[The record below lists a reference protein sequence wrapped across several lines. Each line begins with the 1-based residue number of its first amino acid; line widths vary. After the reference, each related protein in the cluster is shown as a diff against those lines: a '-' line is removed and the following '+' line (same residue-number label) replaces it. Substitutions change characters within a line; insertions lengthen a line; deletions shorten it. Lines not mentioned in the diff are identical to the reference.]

1 MQPIG
6 CGLLPPGDSVK
17 KFSAF
22 KGLEERHRRKMLL
35 PLGLP
40 PRILSAKALR
50 RFVAFLREGSS
61 ISKSERKISCI
72 HSELGGRNYMQNC
85 GEYFVAPSD
94 VREVGEFPLGGFGL
108 EVSHVS
114 ESRRGAPGP
123 TVFGMMDVRAE
134 ARTLQMTKATSMA
147 CAILLIPGAS
157 VAANFCLTSSLYD
170 DAFSPSR

>member
-6 CGLLPPGDSVK
+6 CGYYPPGDSVK

-22 KGLEERHRRKMLL
+22 KGLEERHRCKILV

-40 PRILSAKALR
+40 RRILSTKGLR
-50 RFVAFLREGSS
+50 RFVAFSARSLRSRRARE
-61 ISKSERKISCI
+61 KISCI

-114 ESRRGAPGP
+114 ESRRGAP
-123 TVFGMMDVRAE
+123 TVG
-134 ARTLQMTKATSMA
+134 
-147 CAILLIPGAS
+147 LIE
-157 VAANFCLTSSLYD
+157 NM
-170 DAFSPSR
+170 

>member
-1 MQPIG
+1 
-6 CGLLPPGDSVK
+6 
-17 KFSAF
+17 
-22 KGLEERHRRKMLL
+22 
-35 PLGLP
+35 
-40 PRILSAKALR
+40 
-50 RFVAFLREGSS
+50 
-61 ISKSERKISCI
+61 
-72 HSELGGRNYMQNC
+72 MQNC
-85 GEYFVAPSD
+85 GKYFVASSD

-123 TVFGMMDVRAE
+123 TVFGMKDVRAE